1 MSQRWWVWL
10 VFILAVSPAL
20 WGQTQTLNGVILEEG
35 TNKPIPFVNIWI
47 TYTPLGT
54 STNADGGFEI
64 KIPQRMVD
72 ETHTL
77 SISSIGYQSRKIKVT
92 TLLQANPVTIR
103 LKSNITSLSG
113 VVVLSERMKKKNAN
127 RARKLVQEALRKI
140 PKNYPK
146 QPYGLN
152 TFYRHYCSENDNYV
166 RLIEAAVDIYSP
178 KNDFEPREVPDER
191 IAFRIRQLRRS
202 FDFTENA
209 RIFHPA
215 ISLNYL
221 WTNDLTGFTY
231 HNPMA
236 QALSNYEFQ
245 IIDTTNLNDQKV
257 YVVNFSDQRTGNLR
271 PQTWYK
277 GTLYILKNDL
287 AFVRSDI
294 TEIKEKIG
302 LRDSVYST
310 IIKRVNFKPY
320 KNKYFVDRLTS
331 EVNVL
336 HATLDSTRTIIDTL
350 RHKSRIE
357 MIANNI
363 LVDQPQSFEGK
374 EPRKRDLRKIKY
386 DSIFWEHYTVLKA
399 TALEA
404 KIIADLSEKISLQ
417 QQFKT
422 INTIEGGG
430 TSIVESSHFKS
441 LIQTHK
447 GTPLYVVL
455 WSNWGQLNYLDLQP
469 MNYFKR
475 MLRKDKMKLLLIAVE
490 ENEQDWK
497 NNRKYYGLDN
507 PLFHHERISLG
518 FDSEVTKSYF
528 NNIFPFYLSVNKQG
542 EVQKLEPPL
551 PNKEE
556 LKPYIK
562 SLIKNTPLAQQ

>member
-1 MSQRWWVWL
+1 V
-10 VFILAVSPAL
+10 V
-20 WGQTQTLNGVILEEG
+20 LEEG
-35 TNKPIPFVNIWI
+35 SNKPLPFVNIWI

-54 STNADGGFEI
+54 STNGDGGFEI
-64 KIPQRMVD
+64 KVPERFADGQ
-72 ETHTL
+72 HTL
-77 SISSIGYQSRKIKVT
+77 SISSIGYQSKKIPVN
-92 TLLQANPVTIR
+92 TLLETDQITIR

-113 VVVLSERMKKKNAN
+113 VVVLSERMKKRNAN

-146 QPYGLN
+146 DPYGLN

-178 KNDFEPREVPDER
+178 KNDFEPKEIPDER
-191 IAFRIRQLRRS
+191 LAFKIRQLRRS

-221 WTNDLTGFTY
+221 WTNDFTGFTY
-231 HNPMA
+231 HNPLS

-245 IIDTTNLNDQKV
+245 IIDTTNLDQQKV
-257 YVVNFSDQRTGNLR
+257 YVVTFADKRTGSLR
-271 PQTWYK
+271 PQTWYE
-277 GTLYILKNDL
+277 GTLYILKKEL
-287 AFVRSDI
+287 AFVR
-294 TEIKEKIG
+294 TEVAELKEKIG
-302 LRDSVYST
+302 TRDSVFSRIT
-310 IIKRVNFKPY
+310 KRVNFKPY
-320 KNKYFVDRLTS
+320 QNRYYVDRLTS

-336 HATLDSTRTIIDTL
+336 HATLDSTRSVVDTL
-350 RHKSRIE
+350 RHRSRIE
-357 MIANNI
+357 MISNNI
-363 LVDQPQSFEGK
+363 LTEDPAEFEGK
-374 EPRKRDLRKIKY
+374 EPRKRDLRKIDY
-386 DSIFWEHYTVLKA
+386 DSVFWEHYTVLKA

-417 QQFKT
+417 QQFQT

-430 TSIVESSHFKS
+430 TSIVESSHFKK
-441 LIQTHK
+441 LIERYR

-469 MNYFKR
+469 MSYFKR
-475 MLRKDKMKLLLIAVE
+475 MLKKEKMKLLLIAVE
-490 ENEQDWK
+490 EDENSWV

-507 PLFHHERISLG
+507 PLFDHQRISLG

-528 NNIFPFYLSVNKQG
+528 NNIFPFYLSVDKQG
-542 EVQKLEPPL
+542 IIQKTEPPL

-556 LKPYIK
+556 IKPYIK
-562 SLIKNTPLAQQ
+562 SLMKTTLISDQ